1 MPKQH
6 VSTSPRTPWSPNRT
20 NVDFRVTTSKDLLAW
35 HVWIHNDKSRFDG
48 PHMLFI
54 FCFEG
59 SYLMLMCDLDWGLL
73 QSACV
78 GANQQSALFFSKK
91 LRVQIWPGFFH
102 IPHSLVRLSDGFKAR
117 LRYSDATARPPS
129 PWWARQCAKVAG
141 EYHGHILPLR
151 WCLEVDVEVKEGLG
165 WLGMAWGFCFPWQSW
180 NL

>member
-1 MPKQH
+1 

-78 GANQQSALFFSKK
+78 GANQQSAPFFPKK
-91 LRVQIWPGFFH
+91 LRVQIWPGFF
-102 IPHSLVRLSDGFKAR
+102 PHSSQPCLSDGFKAFQTSLLGCIR
-117 LRYSDATARPPS
+117 MPR
-129 PWWARQCAKVAG
+129 
-141 EYHGHILPLR
+141 HGHRARDEHGSVPKLLESIMGIFSR
-151 WCLEVDVEVKEGLG
+151 WGD
-165 WLGMAWGFCFPWQSW
+165 A
-180 NL
+180 

>member
-91 LRVQIWPGFFH
+91 LSSNLTRLF
-102 IPHSLVRLSDGFKAR
+102 PHSSQPCPSIWWLQSKTSLLGCHGTATEPVMSTAVCQSCWRVSWA
-117 LRYSDATARPPS
+117 YSP
-129 PWWARQCAKVAG
+129 
-141 EYHGHILPLR
+141 
-151 WCLEVDVEVKEGLG
+151 VEVMPRGRCG
-165 WLGMAWGFCFPWQSW
+165 S
-180 NL
+180 

>member
-78 GANQQSALFFSKK
+78 GANQQSALFFLKNLEFKFDPAFSTFLTALSVYLMASK
-91 LRVQIWPGFFH
+91 QDF
-102 IPHSLVRLSDGFKAR
+102 
-117 LRYSDATARPPS
+117 ATRMP
-129 PWWARQCAKVAG
+129 R
-141 EYHGHILPLR
+141 HGHRARDEHGSVPKLLESIMGIFSR
-151 WCLEVDVEVKEGLG
+151 WGD
-165 WLGMAWGFCFPWQSW
+165 A
-180 NL
+180 